1 MRRLDRPVSDGD
13 EIRDYETRLR
23 RAGLPLLI
31 EDYSAREDVFT
42 RLLPLLG
49 LLFVLEL
56 SNALNFDWSLAANV
70 ACVIGALLVL
80 FVPVGLL
87 NRSRGQ
93 RALSLPRRVG
103 NLEIG
108 IFLLVPPLLPLIGGL
123 QWQSAMNTLIG
134 NALVLAILFWIVAYG
149 LLSIVRWSLTQ
160 LVSQLVGSL
169 TMLARAI
176 PLLLFFALVLFIN
189 TEMWQVFGNIPTGD
203 LLGVI
208 ALFVTLGSLF
218 LGIRLPREVQEL
230 AERENVEPDLSRRQ
244 RLNVGL
250 VMFVSYSLQTLVVAL
265 AVGLFFVCFGLLTIP
280 DSLIVT
286 WLGDHGDAVGS
297 VVLFG
302 HETVITDQLL
312 RVSTAIA
319 SFSGLYYAIAM
330 LTDVTYRGEFLGGF
344 ERSMH
349 KTFALRAEYLAAR
362 AGSSTRAAADQH
374 AVAR

>member
-80 FVPVGLL
+80 FVPVALL

>member
-1 MRRLDRPVSDGD
+1 MSDGD

-70 ACVIGALLVL
+70 AAVIGALLVL
-80 FVPVGLL
+80 FVPVALL

-108 IFLLVPPLLPLIGGL
+108 IFLLVPPLLPLLGGL

-208 ALFVTLGSLF
+208 ALFVALGSLF

>member
-1 MRRLDRPVSDGD
+1 
-13 EIRDYETRLR
+13 
-23 RAGLPLLI
+23 
-31 EDYSAREDVFT
+31 
-42 RLLPLLG
+42 
-49 LLFVLEL
+49 
-56 SNALNFDWSLAANV
+56 
-70 ACVIGALLVL
+70 
-80 FVPVGLL
+80 
-87 NRSRGQ
+87 
-93 RALSLPRRVG
+93 
-103 NLEIG
+103 
-108 IFLLVPPLLPLIGGL
+108 
-123 QWQSAMNTLIG
+123 
-134 NALVLAILFWIVAYG
+134 
-149 LLSIVRWSLTQ
+149 
-160 LVSQLVGSL
+160 
-169 TMLARAI
+169 MLARAI

-208 ALFVTLGSLF
+208 ALFVALGSLF

-230 AERENVEPDLSRRQ
+230 AERENVQPDLSRRQ

-362 AGSSTRAAADQH
+362 AGSSTRAAAHQH